1 MHGYCERLDGSLWA
15 EPANALTNLAFL
27 VAAVLAAAAL
37 RRSPGRAPLDLAG
50 LTGLLA
56 VISVGSFLFHT
67 LATGWA
73 GLADTVPIGLFMLA
87 YVVVFAHR
95 FAGVRPG
102 LAWLAA
108 PVFVAFAA
116 AVGAGAGVARLP
128 VPGPY
133 LAALLG
139 LVGLTGW
146 LATRPDPG
154 LRRHLGEFGTATG
167 LFAVSLTLRQLD
179 GPLCP
184 TWPLG
189 THFGWHLCNAAVLY
203 LLVRAATRR
212 AVAERAAAQRLP
224 VTDAR

>member
-1 MHGYCERLDGSLWA
+1 MHGYCERLDASFWA

-27 VAAVLAAAAL
+27 VAAVLAASQL
-37 RRSPGRAPLDLAG
+37 RRGRVPLDLAV

-73 GLADTVPIGLFMLA
+73 ALADTVPIGLFMLA
-87 YVVVFAHR
+87 YVVVFARR
-95 FAGVRPG
+95 FARVRPA

-108 PVFVAFAA
+108 PVFVAFAV
-116 AVGAGAGVARLP
+116 AVGFGVAATGLP
-128 VPGPY
+128 TPGPY

-146 LATRPDPG
+146 LATRPDPA
-154 LRRHLGEFGTATG
+154 LRRYAGEFGVATG
-167 LFAVSLTLRQLD
+167 LFALSLTLRQLD

-184 TWPLG
+184 AWPLG

-212 AVAERAAAQRLP
+212 AVAERAAAQPLP

>member
-1 MHGYCERLDGSLWA
+1 VHGYCERLDGSFWA

-27 VAAVLAAAAL
+27 VAAVLAAVQV
-37 RRSPGRAPLDLAG
+37 RRGLGRAPLDLAV
-50 LTGLLA
+50 LSGLLA

-95 FAGVRPG
+95 FAGARPG

-116 AVGAGAGVARLP
+116 AVGAGVAAVRFP
-128 VPGPY
+128 APGPY
-133 LAALLG
+133 FAALLG

-154 LRRHLGEFGTATG
+154 LRRHLGGFGAATG
-167 LFAVSLTLRQLD
+167 LFAVSLVLRQLD

-184 TWPLG
+184 AWPLG

-212 AVAERAAAQRLP
+212 VIEQRAAQPLP
-224 VTDAR
+224 VTEAR

>member
-1 MHGYCERLDGSLWA
+1 MHGYCERLDGSFWA

-27 VAAVLAAAAL
+27 VAAVLAAAAV
-37 RRSPGRAPLDLAG
+37 RRGRGRAPLDLVA

-56 VISVGSFLFHT
+56 VIAVGSFLFHT

-95 FAGVRPG
+95 FAGVRRSR
-102 LAWLAA
+102 AWLAA
-108 PVFVAFAA
+108 PVFVVFAA
-116 AVGAGAGVARLP
+116 AVGAGVGAARLP

-146 LATRPDPG
+146 LATRPDPA
-154 LRRHLGEFGTATG
+154 LRRHLGAFGTATG

-184 TWPLG
+184 VWPPG
-189 THFGWHLCNAAVLY
+189 THFGWHLCNAALLY

-212 AVAERAAAQRLP
+212 AAERAEAQPLP

>member
-1 MHGYCERLDGSLWA
+1 MHSYCERLDGSFWA
-15 EPANALTNLAFL
+15 EPANAVTNLAFL
-27 VAAVLAAAAL
+27 LAAVLAAVQL
-37 RRSPGRAPLDLAG
+37 RRSLGRPPFDLSA

-56 VISVGSFLFHT
+56 VIAVGSFLFHT

-73 GLADTVPIGLFMLA
+73 GLADTVPIGMFMLG

-95 FAGVRPG
+95 FGG
-102 LAWLAA
+102 LRWARAWLAA
-108 PVFVAFAA
+108 PVFMAFAA
-116 AVGAGAGVARLP
+116 AVGFAAAPLP

-139 LVGLTGW
+139 LAGLTGW
-146 LATRPDPG
+146 LATHPDPA
-154 LRRHLGEFGTATG
+154 RRRYLGGFTAATG
-167 LFAVSLTLRQLD
+167 LFGVSLALRQLD

-203 LLVRAATRR
+203 LLVRAAIRR
-212 AVAERAAAQRLP
+212 AVAQRTAQDLP
-224 VTDAR
+224 VTEAR

>member
-1 MHGYCERLDGSLWA
+1 MDGYCERLDGSFWA

-27 VAAVLAAAAL
+27 VAAVLAAVQL
-37 RRSPGRAPLDLAG
+37 RRSLGRAPVDLAV
-50 LTGLLA
+50 LTALLA

-73 GLADTVPIGLFMLA
+73 ALADTVPIGLFMLA

-102 LAWLAA
+102 PAWLAA
-108 PVFVAFAA
+108 PVFVVFAA
-116 AVGAGAGVARLP
+116 AVGSGVAATRLP
-128 VPGPY
+128 APGPY

-146 LATRPDPG
+146 LATRPDPEP
-154 LRRHLGEFGTATG
+154 RRYVGEFGAATG

-203 LLVRAATRR
+203 LLVRAAIRR
-212 AVAERAAAQRLP
+212 TAALAAGQPLP

>member
-1 MHGYCERLDGSLWA
+1 MGGYCERLSAGFWA

-27 VAAVLAAAAL
+27 VAAVLAAVAL
-37 RRSPGRAPLDLAG
+37 RRSPGRAPLDLAM

-87 YVVVFAHR
+87 YVVVFARR
-95 FAGVRPG
+95 FGGVRPA

-116 AVGAGAGVARLP
+116 AVGVAAAPLP
-128 VPGPY
+128 VPVPVPY

-146 LATRPDPG
+146 LARRPDPG
-154 LRRHLGEFGTATG
+154 RRRYLGEFGAATG

-184 TWPLG
+184 AWPLG